1 MIGLVLPISAN
12 ATEVG
17 TIGITIDASDLNT
30 NPGEIEGDEPET
42 GGETKPE
49 DKPTVIP
56 DKPETTPPTS
66 KPDKDDTEKRELD
79 YITVDYSGGTVRVN
93 TAINTEYVKV
103 VAHYTN
109 KTTSRVYSYD
119 LNPDRASKNGSNTI
133 QVSYHGKYTTFN
145 VNGEGANEATEIDT
159 GNTVTIKPLPPVT
172 PDSINNNKVPETATQ
187 KTPSLI
193 SPNNTGDVSPN
204 TVTSNVDGESDS
216 DKRKSHDAIHN
227 DLEIS
232 QELADLY
239 WDDSQSEKALANAIP
254 GYSGEYQSA
263 DSLDGSE
270 EELPNT
276 GHWLLTYWVWIF
288 GGTALFLILLVVIL
302 LVSSK
307 MKKSVKEL

>member
-1 MIGLVLPISAN
+1 MIGLVLPMSVN

-30 NPGEIEGDEPET
+30 TPGEIDGDEPGT
-42 GGETKPE
+42 GGETKPG

-56 DKPETTPPTS
+56 SKPETTPPTS
-66 KPDKDDTEKRELD
+66 ETDTDDTEKRELD
-79 YITVDYSGGTVRVN
+79 YITVDYSGGSVRVN
-93 TAINTEYVKV
+93 TAINTEYVRV

-145 VNGEGANEATEIDT
+145 VNGEGANETTEIGT
-159 GNTVTIKPLPPVT
+159 GNPVIVKPLPKVT
-172 PDSINNNKVPETATQ
+172 PDAVNNNKVPETAT
-187 KTPSLI
+187 PNLI
-193 SPNNTGDVSPN
+193 SQNSGNVNPN
-204 TVTSNVDGESDS
+204 TVTSSVDGGSGS
-216 DKRKSHDAIHN
+216 DKKKGHDAIHN

-232 QELADLY
+232 RELADLY

-254 GYSGEYQSA
+254 GYIGEYQS
-263 DSLDGSE
+263 DSSLDSSE
-270 EELPNT
+270 EGLPNT
-276 GHWLLTYWVWIF
+276 GYRLLIYWIF
-288 GGTALFLILLVVIL
+288 GGSVLFIILLVVIL

-307 MKKSVKEL
+307 MKESVKEL